1 MSILRNCV
9 LGVAMA
15 SSVAVAGAAL
25 TAEDYCNLTLNKP
38 AGVVTPTPL
47 PDGVSYA
54 ALSEN
59 GRSIDSYSYK
69 TGK

>member
-54 ALSEN
+54 AL
-59 GRSIDSYSYK
+59 
-69 TGK
+69 